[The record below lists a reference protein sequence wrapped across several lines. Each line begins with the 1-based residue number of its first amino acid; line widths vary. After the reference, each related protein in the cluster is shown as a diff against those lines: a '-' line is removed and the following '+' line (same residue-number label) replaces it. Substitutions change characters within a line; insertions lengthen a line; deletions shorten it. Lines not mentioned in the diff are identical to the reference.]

1 MEDTTLSFD
10 FSTFDWAI
18 AAATF
23 AAYLAVD
30 ALYAIYTIEVVRL
43 RPARAAT
50 TGALIYVLS
59 AFGIVNL
66 VHNALYIIPLALG
79 GWLGTF
85 FSGRLIGWLGLGR
98 YLIGGCTVVAL
109 GLLGFT
115 LAPTFIALI
124 AALFVVSLGSSTFNA
139 GLNLFV
145 AAQYSTGRLSWRCVP
160 TAAQTRLASR

>member
-1 MEDTTLSFD
+1 MEGATLSFD
-10 FSTFDWAI
+10 FSTFDWTI
-18 AAATF
+18 ATATF
-23 AAYLAVD
+23 VAYLAVD

-85 FSGRLIGWLGLGR
+85 IVVWVQGRRRQHGQVVPVEERLV
-98 YLIGGCTVVAL
+98 GGGKRHGELQAT
-109 GLLGFT
+109 
-115 LAPTFIALI
+115 
-124 AALFVVSLGSSTFNA
+124 SEESA
-139 GLNLFV
+139 GDRP
-145 AAQYSTGRLSWRCVP
+145 GE
-160 TAAQTRLASR
+160 

>member
-1 MEDTTLSFD
+1 MEAADSLAVD
-10 FSTFDWAI
+10 VSTFSWAV

-23 AAYLAVD
+23 LAYLAVD

-43 RPARAAT
+43 RPASAAT

-85 FSGRLIGWLGLGR
+85 AVVWVQGRRRKVKEG
-98 YLIGGCTVVAL
+98 VK
-109 GLLGFT
+109 
-115 LAPTFIALI
+115 P
-124 AALFVVSLGSSTFNA
+124 
-139 GLNLFV
+139 
-145 AAQYSTGRLSWRCVP
+145 
-160 TAAQTRLASR
+160 

>member
-1 MEDTTLSFD
+1 MEGVTLSFD
-10 FSTFDWAI
+10 FSTFDWTI

-23 AAYLAVD
+23 VAYLAVD
-30 ALYAIYTIEVVRL
+30 ALYAIYTIEVVRM

-85 FSGRLIGWLGLGR
+85 IVVWIQGRRRQRGQNVPVEERLIG
-98 YLIGGCTVVAL
+98 GGKRHGEL
-109 GLLGFT
+109 Q
-115 LAPTFIALI
+115 
-124 AALFVVSLGSSTFNA
+124 AANEES
-139 GLNLFV
+139 
-145 AAQYSTGRLSWRCVP
+145 AADP
-160 TAAQTRLASR
+160 EAE

>member
-1 MEDTTLSFD
+1 MEGATLSFD
-10 FSTFDWAI
+10 LTTFDWTI
-18 AAATF
+18 AGATF
-23 AAYLAVD
+23 VAYLAVD

-85 FSGRLIGWLGLGR
+85 IVVWVQGRRPQHGHDVPVEERLV
-98 YLIGGCTVVAL
+98 GGGKRHGEL
-109 GLLGFT
+109 Q
-115 LAPTFIALI
+115 
-124 AALFVVSLGSSTFNA
+124 AASEES
-139 GLNLFV
+139 
-145 AAQYSTGRLSWRCVP
+145 AADRE
-160 TAAQTRLASR
+160 AE